1 MCGIIAVIAQKN
13 VIQILKK
20 GIVRLEYRGYDS
32 SGLAII
38 NNQKKILRFRAQGKV
53 HNLINIIKKIHLS
66 GNIGMAHTR
75 WATHGEALIKNAHPH
90 ISDNISIVHNGF
102 IENYK
107 DIKQNLQKNGYHF
120 SSDTDTEVIAHL
132 VNFMQNQEKEKN
144 LLKVV
149 QNVTTK
155 LKGNYSMVIMDT
167 KNPEILLAVRS
178 GSPLLIGIG
187 KKENYITSDQLA
199 LLDVTKRFIYLN
211 EGDIALLTH
220 DDITIINKNGVSQK
234 RKEIYSQNDNVDINK
249 GLFRHY
255 TEKEIYEQPNSI
267 YNTLLNRLKKNK
279 TVYFSE
285 LDIKADELLF
295 KTEHIQIIACG
306 TSYHAGL
313 VSKYWFESL
322 AMISC
327 DVEIASEF
335 CYRKF
340 VVRKNSLFLILSQS
354 GETADNLTALRISKK
369 FKYLGSL
376 VISNSKSSSLVHES
390 DFSLLTY
397 AGIEVGVASTKA
409 FTTQLTVLL
418 MLVAKF
424 IHLKNKNLKLEK
436 KIVNILNFLPKRIKD
451 ILKCKNIIYSL
462 ATKIFNKENMLFLG
476 KGEQYPIA
484 MEGAL
489 KMKEISYIHAEGY
502 PIGELKHGP
511 LALVDSKIPIIVIA
525 PNNHLLEKIKLNVE
539 EIYSRKGLIYILS
552 DQYTQF
558 NRNSNIIRFPYVEN
572 LISPIVYSVSLQL
585 LAYYT
590 ALIKN
595 RNIDQPRNLAKS
607 VTVE

>member
-1 MCGIIAVIAQKN
+1 MCGIIAIVAQKN
-13 VIQILKK
+13 VIPTLKK
-20 GIVRLEYRGYDS
+20 GMVRLEYRGYDS

-53 HNLINIIKKIHLS
+53 HNLINIIEKIHLS

-75 WATHGEALIKNAHPH
+75 WATHGQALVKNAHPH

-132 VNFMQNQEKEKN
+132 INFMQIQEKETH
-144 LLKVV
+144 LLTVI
-149 QNVTTK
+149 QNVTKK

-187 KKENYITSDQLA
+187 KKENYIASDQLA

-211 EGDIALLTH
+211 EGDIALLTSN
-220 DDITIINKNGVSQK
+220 DITIVNKNGVSQQ
-234 RKEIYSQNDNVDINK
+234 REEIYSQNNNIDINK

-285 LDIKADELLF
+285 LNIKADELLF

-327 DVEIASEF
+327 DVETASEF

-354 GETADNLTALRISKK
+354 GETADNLTALRIAKK
-369 FKYLGSL
+369 FEYLGSL

-436 KIVNILNFLPKRIKD
+436 KIVNILHCLPNRIKD

-462 ATKIFNKENMLFLG
+462 ATKIFNKENILFLG

-525 PNNHLLEKIKLNVE
+525 PNNHLLEKIKLNIE

-558 NRNSNIIRFPYVEN
+558 NKNSNIIRFPYVEN

-595 RNIDQPRNLAKS
+595 KNIDQPRNLAKS

>member
-1 MCGIIAVIAQKN
+1 MCGIIAIVAQKN
-13 VIQILKK
+13 VIPTLKK
-20 GIVRLEYRGYDS
+20 GMVRLEYRGYDS

-38 NNQKKILRFRAQGKV
+38 NNQNKILRFRAQGKV
-53 HNLINIIKKIHLS
+53 HNLINIIEKIHLS

-75 WATHGEALIKNAHPH
+75 WATHGQALVKNAHPH

-107 DIKQNLQKNGYHF
+107 NIKQNLQKNGYHF

-132 VNFMQNQEKEKN
+132 INFMQIQEKETH
-144 LLKVV
+144 LLTVI
-149 QNVTTK
+149 QNVTKK

-187 KKENYITSDQLA
+187 KKENYIASDQLA

-211 EGDIALLTH
+211 EGDIALLTSN
-220 DDITIINKNGVSQK
+220 DITIVNKNGVSQK
-234 RKEIYSQNDNVDINK
+234 REEIYSQNNNIDINK

-285 LDIKADELLF
+285 LNIKADELLF

-327 DVEIASEF
+327 DVETASEF

-436 KIVNILNFLPKRIKD
+436 KIVNILHYLPNRIKD

-462 ATKIFNKENMLFLG
+462 ATKIFNKENILFLG

-525 PNNHLLEKIKLNVE
+525 PNNHLLEKIKLNIE

-558 NRNSNIIRFPYVEN
+558 NKNSNIIRFPYVEN

-595 RNIDQPRNLAKS
+595 KNIDQPRNLAKS

>member
-13 VIQILKK
+13 VIQTLKK
-20 GIVRLEYRGYDS
+20 GMIRLEYRGYDS

-38 NNQKKILRFRAQGKV
+38 NDQKKILRFRAQGKV
-53 HNLINIIKKIHLS
+53 HNLINIIEKIHLS

-75 WATHGEALIKNAHPH
+75 WATHGQALIKNAHPH

-107 DIKQNLQKNGYHF
+107 DIKQNLQENGYYF

-132 VNFMQNQEKEKN
+132 INFIQIREKETN
-144 LLKVV
+144 LLKVI
-149 QNVTTK
+149 QNVTKK

-187 KKENYITSDQLA
+187 KKENYIASDQLA

-220 DDITIINKNGVSQK
+220 NDITIVNKKGVPQK
-234 RKEIYSQNDNVDINK
+234 REEIYSQNNNVDIDK

-267 YNTLLNRLKKNK
+267 YNTLLNRLQKNK

-285 LDIKADELLF
+285 LNIKADELLF

-327 DVEIASEF
+327 DVETASEF

-462 ATKIFNKENMLFLG
+462 ATKIFNKENILFLG

-525 PNNHLLEKIKLNVE
+525 PNNRLLEKIKLNIE

-558 NRNSNIIRFPYVEN
+558 NKNSNIIRFPYVEN

-595 RNIDQPRNLAKS
+595 KNIDQPRNLAKS